1 MTCDLVEPFLD
12 DLVAES
18 YVVDVD
24 LDDMLR

>member
-1 MTCDLVEPFLD
+1 MTWDLVEPFLD